1 MLINNYLQLTQ
12 DLIAQ
17 LFGIARSTIIEH
29 INNILN
35 DGEMQEDISD
45 IISGISTGGKK
56 IITWI

>member
-35 DGEMQEDISD
+35 GGEIQEDISD
-45 IISGISTGGKK
+45 IISGRSTGGKK